1 MAHQHHGLMN
11 EESLSPYIS
20 EIKKF
25 PILGQDE
32 EYQLA
37 TLWKE
42 KGDKKALEKIVG
54 SHLRLVMKIA
64 SGYSGYGLSQEDLI
78 AEGNIGIM
86 HALQH
91 FDPSIGY
98 RFSTYAAW
106 WIKSKIQDFVFN
118 SWSIVKLSNTKNNRK
133 LFFGLR
139 KMKNSLGIDKVTDE
153 NASKIAKKMNV
164 SEKEVMISDSRFT
177 HKDFSANAPV
187 GDEDTSSWQDFLA
200 DTKENLESKTIRE
213 QEFKYRKKVLHD
225 ALNTLSKREYDILCA
240 YRLNNP
246 TKTLKEIGQ
255 EMNLSS
261 ERVRQI
267 EKKAFLKMQKY
278 VRSVEFKT
286 PDTNSYKKLA
296 MFFMNIS
303 IC

>member
-1 MAHQHHGLMN
+1 MAYHHHGLMN
-11 EESLSPYIS
+11 EESLSSYIS

-37 TLWKE
+37 RLWKE
-42 KGDKKALEKIVG
+42 KGDKKALEKIIG

-64 SGYSGYGLSQEDLI
+64 QGYAGYGLSQEDLI

-106 WIKSKIQDFVFN
+106 WIKSKIQDFIYN
-118 SWSIVKLSNTKNNRK
+118 SWSIVKLGSTKNHRK

-139 KMKNSLGIDKVTDE
+139 KMKNVLGIDKMTE
-153 NASKIAKKMNV
+153 EGASKIAEKMNV
-164 SEKEVMISDSRFT
+164 SKQEVLVSDNRFT
-177 HKDFSANAPV
+177 YKDFSANSPM
-187 GDEDTSSWQDFLA
+187 GEEDTSSWQDFLA
-200 DTKENLESKTIRE
+200 DTQENAETKTLRE
-213 QEFKYRKKVLHD
+213 QEFKYRQKILHD
-225 ALNTLSKREYDILCA
+225 ALNTLSKREYDVLCA
-240 YRLNNP
+240 YRLNSP
-246 TKTLKEIGQ
+246 TKTLKEIGDS
-255 EMNLSS
+255 MGISA
-261 ERVRQI
+261 ERARQI
-267 EKKAFLKMQKY
+267 EKRAFLKMQKY
-278 VRSVEFKT
+278 VHSLEHKT
-286 PDTNSYKKLA
+286 PTPEAYKKLA
-296 MFFMNIS
+296 VFFMNVP